1 MILKRLRNP
10 KGKNFSKYHESKA
23 KKCLR
28 YYSMKLK
35 LLRYTKVFF
44 QNINLTSTVKNQKQN
59 K

>member
-1 MILKRLRNP
+1 
-10 KGKNFSKYHESKA
+10 
-23 KKCLR
+23 
-28 YYSMKLK
+28 MKLK

>member
-1 MILKRLRNP
+1 MKLKRLRNP

-23 KKCLR
+23 KKMPPLFHEIETAPL
-28 YYSMKLK
+28 YQS
-35 LLRYTKVFF
+35 FF

>member
-1 MILKRLRNP
+1 MKLKRLRNP

-28 YYSMKLK
+28 YSMTLK
-35 LLRYTKVFF
+35 LLRYTKFFF